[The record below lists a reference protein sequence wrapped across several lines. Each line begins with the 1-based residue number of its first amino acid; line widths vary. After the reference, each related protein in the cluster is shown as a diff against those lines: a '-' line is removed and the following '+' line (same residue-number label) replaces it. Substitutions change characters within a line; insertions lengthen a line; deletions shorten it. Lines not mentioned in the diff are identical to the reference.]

1 MEEKYLK
8 LVEEKLKERNKEEK
22 KVNGVKENGTDNKE
36 NQPEKSVSALEIIIF
51 FILIFSGQT
60 NLIIKKENLLT
71 YMYI

>member
-1 MEEKYLK
+1 M
-8 LVEEKLKERNKEEK
+8 EEKLKERNKEEK

>member
-1 MEEKYLK
+1 M
-8 LVEEKLKERNKEEK
+8 EEKLKERNKEEK
-22 KVNGVKENGTDNKE
+22 KVNGVKENGTENKE